1 MKDNSRLML
10 MALSLLTFSTGLI
23 DAATVLGSSVFAANM
38 TGNLVFLGFS
48 LGGSA
53 DYSVPS
59 SLSAIFGFLLGAF
72 VAGHLIRDKLTA
84 RKSGL
89 TLGIQT
95 VFILL
100 GAGLAWLTKAGESD
114 SWGRWLMLML
124 LGIAMGLQNTISIKK
139 SALDDM
145 KTTVMTLTL
154 AGMAA
159 DLGRGK
165 TDKVGVRLLSVLL
178 LVVGAVTGALIYYS
192 AGLVATILAT
202 ALCVGL
208 TTILFTI
215 GDEKQV

>member
-10 MALSLLTFSTGLI
+10 AALSLLTVSTGLI

-48 LGGSA
+48 LGGSS

-59 SLSAIFGFLLGAF
+59 SLAAIFGFLLGAF
-72 VAGHLIRDKLTA
+72 VAGRLIRDKLTA
-84 RKSGL
+84 RKAGL
-89 TLGIQT
+89 ALGIQT

-114 SWGRWLMLML
+114 SWGRWLMLIL
-124 LGIAMGLQNTISIKK
+124 LGVAMGLQNTVSIKK

-165 TDKVGVRLLSVLL
+165 TDKLGVRLFSVLL

-208 TTILFTI
+208 TAALFAV
-215 GDEKQV
+215 GEEEKV

>member
-1 MKDNSRLML
+1 MKENSCLTL
-10 MALSLLTFSTGLI
+10 TALSLLTFSTGLI

-48 LGGSA
+48 LGGFQ

-72 VAGHLIRDKLTA
+72 LAGRLIRDKLTA
-84 RKSGL
+84 KKAGAS
-89 TLGIQT
+89 LGIQT

-100 GAGLAWLTKAGESD
+100 GAALAWLTKAGEAD
-114 SWGRWLMLML
+114 GWGRWLMLML
-124 LGIAMGLQNTISIKK
+124 LSAAMGLQNTLSIKK
-139 SALDDM
+139 DTLDDM

-165 TDKVGVRLLSVLL
+165 TEKVGVRLLSVLL

-208 TTILFTI
+208 TAVLFTM
-215 GDEKQV
+215 GEEEKV